1 MTCHTEG
8 IRTIKDVLGAALAVA
23 DVVDSVNKDEALD
36 VGDLLHLVEK
46 FSPVIPFLQ
55 NEVTDL
61 RTGEQEEIQRMFR
74 EKFSGIW
81 NDLADK
87 DSNNSIGDF
96 MLESIENPG
105 LDDLMYLAHDFKPLD
120 EREFK
125 KKFVFI
131 IVGLGGTGGYVIRD
145 LSRFAYSVLRR
156 DEDYDI
162 KIVCVD
168 PDEVEEKNLLRQNF
182 MPNDLGKN
190 KAEIMASRHS
200 RAFGLEIASLS
211 DLMTRATLES
221 ITSQY
226 SDHVP
231 VIIGCVD
238 NNKARREIDKFVS
251 KTRKTCYWIDS
262 GNERTTGQVVMGSSN
277 GVPTVTQLFPE
288 VLEESADSVSAV
300 SCAERLMQDEQ
311 NIFVNVCAATHVLN
325 MCRKLVLNETN
336 FIHGVKFNIQGKVD
350 TMCLKQAA

>member
-1 MTCHTEG
+1 MDTHI
-8 IRTIKDVLGAALAVA
+8 IRDVLDAALSIGHTIDKINRDEKLDLA
-23 DVVDSVNKDEALD
+23 DAIDLYTKIAPAISGINDE
-36 VGDLLHLVEK
+36 VGDLDPEEAENLQQMFKDK
-46 FSPVIPFLQ
+46 FA
-55 NEVTDL
+55 
-61 RTGEQEEIQRMFR
+61 
-74 EKFSGIW
+74 GIY
-81 NDLADK
+81 NDLAEK
-87 DSNNSIGDF
+87 QWNKELGRF
-96 MLESIENPG
+96 MLESIENPS
-105 LDDLMYLAHDFKPLD
+105 LDQFMYLAHDFKPLT

-156 DEDYDI
+156 DEEYDL

-190 KAEIMASRHS
+190 KAEVMAAKHA
-200 RAFGLEIASLS
+200 RAFGLEISSLG
-211 DLMTRATLES
+211 DLMTRSTLES
-221 ITSQY
+221 ITSQFHDY
-226 SDHVP
+226 VP

-251 KTRKTCYWIDS
+251 KTRKACYWIDS

-277 GVPTVTQLFPE
+277 GIPTVTKLFPE
-288 VLEESADSVSAV
+288 VLEESADSVSEI

-311 NIFVNVCAATHVLN
+311 NIFVNISAATHVLN
-325 MCRKLVLNETN
+325 MCRKIVLNETGPV
-336 FIHGVKFNIQGKVD
+336 HGVKFNIAGKVD